1 MNHILIPKSCF
12 LLIIILLS
20 LSSAM
25 VYGQKKAIVVSSP
38 NRQINARVYI
48 SKGKLLYDVAINN
61 VTLITPSRLG
71 LTVDGTDLG
80 IDTKFADKPSV
91 KKIKEDYMIYGSH
104 KTAHNDANE
113 TTIPLISAGKKFKL
127 ILRAYNDGVAIR
139 YTLPH
144 DAKYIN
150 ADSTSWNFSGKAA
163 QVAWSEFS
171 SSYEGLSHV
180 TSLQSVPE
188 AKPLMGPLTFNANGF
203 FASISEADCEDFSDM
218 CFTRHGNSFIATFP
232 FAPTGWEIQPH
243 SNAEQ
248 IVLNGTYDGQKV
260 SPWRT
265 TIIAKNLTGLVNSD
279 LLMNLCPAPKK
290 GIDFSWVMP
299 GRCLWQWWSVGA
311 PKLADQKNWYDAA
324 AKLKWEYYLV
334 DDGWRNW
341 RDSGKDQWQLL
352 GDVINYGKSVG
363 VKTLVWVDSKEMRT
377 AAARYA
383 YLKRVKELGAS
394 GIKIDFI
401 PPATSSIMQW
411 YMGTMQ
417 DCAALKLILNFH
429 GAVKPTGLTRTFPMN
444 ITREAVR
451 GNEYHMSRYKRV
463 APFEQDVSLPF
474 TRLMAGAA
482 DVTPVMLDPEELIS
496 QKFTWAHEFAQAIV
510 YLSPITHFADNY
522 KFYLASPMFD
532 LFQQVPTTWDE
543 TRVLSCTK
551 MGETVAFARR
561 KGSTW
566 WVGVMNGA
574 NASEIK
580 LPLNF
585 LSHATKGTLI
595 YDGPDN
601 VSIDREER
609 SLSPTDT
616 LTLKLSPGGGFVA
629 RL

>member
-1 MNHILIPKSCF
+1 M
-12 LLIIILLS
+12 
-20 LSSAM
+20 A
-25 VYGQKKAIVVSSP
+25 V
-38 NRQINARVYI
+38 
-48 SKGKLLYDVAINN
+48 NN
-61 VTLITPSRLG
+61 VMLIAPSGLG

-80 IDTKFADKPSV
+80 TDTKFTDNPSV
-91 KKIKEDYMIYGSH
+91 KKIKEDYTIYGSH
-104 KTAHNDANE
+104 KTAHNEANE
-113 TTIPLISAGKKFKL
+113 TTIPLTSGRKKFKL
-127 ILRAYNDGVAIR
+127 ILRAYNDGVAVR
-139 YTLPH
+139 YTLPR

-150 ADSTSWNFSGKAA
+150 ADSTSWNFSGKVA
-163 QVAWSEFS
+163 QVAWSEFNPG
-171 SSYEGLSHV
+171 YEGLSHV

-188 AKPLMGPLTFNANGF
+188 AKPIMGPLTFNVNGY

-218 CFTRHGNSFIATFP
+218 SFIRNENSFKATFP
-232 FAPTGWEIQPH
+232 FAPTGWEIQ
-243 SNAEQ
+243 SRGDTAQ
-248 IVLNGTYDGQKV
+248 GALNGTYEGQKV

-265 TIIAKNLTGLVNSD
+265 TIIAKNLTELVNSD

-290 GIDFSWVMP
+290 GSDFSWVMP

-341 RDSGKDQWQLL
+341 RDAGKDQWQLL
-352 GDVINYGKSVG
+352 GDVINYGKSIG
-363 VKTLVWVDSKEMRT
+363 VKTIVWVDSKEMRSAT
-377 AAARYA
+377 ARYS
-383 YLKRVKELGAS
+383 YLKRIKDLGAS

-401 PPATSSIMQW
+401 PPATAAIMQW
-411 YMGTMQ
+411 YIGTMQ
-417 DCAALKLILNFH
+417 DCAALKLLLNFH
-429 GAVKPTGLTRTFPMN
+429 GCVKPTGLTRTFPMN

-451 GNEYHMSRYKRV
+451 GNEYHMNRYKRV
-463 APFEQDVSLPF
+463 APLEQDVSLPF

-482 DVTPVMLDPEELIS
+482 DVTPVMLDPEQLVS

-510 YLSPITHFADNY
+510 FLSPITHFADNY
-522 KFYLASPMFD
+522 KFYLASPMLD
-532 LFQQVPTTWDE
+532 LFQDIPTTWDE
-543 TRVLSCTK
+543 TRVLNCTK

-585 LSHATKGTLI
+585 LSHPTKGTLI
-595 YDGPDN
+595 YDSLN
-601 VSIDREER
+601 NASVNREER
-609 SLSPTDT
+609 TVNPADT
-616 LTLKLSPGGGFVA
+616 LTLKLAPGGGFVA